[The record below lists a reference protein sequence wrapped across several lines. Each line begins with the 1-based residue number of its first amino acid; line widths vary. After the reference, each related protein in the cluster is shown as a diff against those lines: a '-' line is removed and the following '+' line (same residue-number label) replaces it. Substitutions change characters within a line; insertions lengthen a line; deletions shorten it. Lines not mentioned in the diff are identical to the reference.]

1 MNKHEW
7 IKNKLINAL
16 DSYDDGTLK
25 LQVIEYINEAEA
37 TENKLHQVEIENI
50 TLKLYREKYIELQR
64 DVDRYF
70 ELKGIILTFEEEI
83 EFNNLLNKFH
93 ERETLNHKL
102 SKVGVE
108 EK

>member
-37 TENKLHQVEIENI
+37 TEKVYQ
-50 TLKLYREKYIELQR
+50 ELQR
-64 DVDRYF
+64 DVKKYF
-70 ELKGIILTFEEEI
+70 KNHEI
-83 EFNNLLNKFH
+83 DPISDLAV
-93 ERETLNHKL
+93 KL
-102 SKVGVE
+102 FKVGVNHE
-108 EK
+108 